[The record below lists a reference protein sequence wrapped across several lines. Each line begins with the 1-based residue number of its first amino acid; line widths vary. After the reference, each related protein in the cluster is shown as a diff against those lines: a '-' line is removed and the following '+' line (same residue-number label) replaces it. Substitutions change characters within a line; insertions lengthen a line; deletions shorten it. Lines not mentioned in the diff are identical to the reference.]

1 MKRSYLLIA
10 ICVVAVCLFCLP
22 SKSEAGG
29 FGFGSQFV
37 IQNGNHCGF
46 GNQAVIVQRRG
57 FFNSHRFNN
66 QRIVIQNRN
75 FRRQN
80 VVFVPQSFG
89 FQRQQ
94 NVFRIEIDD

>member
-1 MKRSYLLIA
+1 MKSSYLLMAACVAA
-10 ICVVAVCLFCLP
+10 ICLFCVP
-22 SKSEAGG
+22 METKAGG
-29 FGFGSQFV
+29 FGSQVV
-37 IQNGNHCGF
+37 IQNGSHCGF

-57 FFNSHRFNN
+57 LFKSRRFNN
-66 QRIVIQNRN
+66 QRIFIQNRN

-80 VVFVPQSFG
+80 VVVVPQSFG